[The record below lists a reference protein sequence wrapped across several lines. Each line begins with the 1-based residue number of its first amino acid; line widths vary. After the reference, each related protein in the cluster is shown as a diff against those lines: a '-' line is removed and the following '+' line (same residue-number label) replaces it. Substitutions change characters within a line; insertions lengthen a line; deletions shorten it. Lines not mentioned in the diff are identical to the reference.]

1 MNPIKLISFTLLLIS
16 CQDVNQDTL
25 LAEQTSNKILES
37 LENRKLMIYNPFQKE
52 EVRREIQDEI
62 FNVIQTSRMT
72 DESE

>member
-1 MNPIKLISFTLLLIS
+1 MS

-25 LAEQTSNKILES
+25 LAEKTSHKILES
-37 LENRKLMIYNPFQKE
+37 LENRKLLIYNPAQKE

-72 DESE
+72 DETE